1 MEQIALTP
9 EGKKKLKEE
18 LDHRKDVLRP
28 QIIKDIAEARAHGD
42 LSENAEYHAAREEHS
57 KNEGMISHIEAQ
69 IGSAIVIDITKKEP
83 PEGEDR
89 KVFFGCTVL
98 LEEYTDDG
106 DMLDEMEWKIVGIHE
121 ANLKEK
127 KLSYKSPIGKSLIGK
142 FEGDTVEV
150 RVPTGTRIFEII
162 EVWYR

>member
-9 EGKKKLKEE
+9 EGKKKLQEE
-18 LDHRKDVLRP
+18 LAYRKDELRP

-57 KNEGMISHIEAQ
+57 KNEGMISHIETQ
-69 IGSAIVIDITKKEP
+69 IAAAIVIDITKKEP
-83 PEGEDR
+83 PEGAER
-89 KVFFGCTVL
+89 KIFFGCTVL
-98 LEEYTDDG
+98 LEEYSDDG
-106 DMLDEMEWKIVGIHE
+106 EFITEMEWKLVGLHE

-127 KLSYKSPIGKSLIGK
+127 KLSYKSPIGKALIGRC
-142 FEGDTVEV
+142 EGETIDV
-150 RVPTGTRIFEII
+150 RVPTGTRIFEIV